1 MPIPSHLRRG
11 NFTEALHC
19 LEILP
24 QDSDFALAFYLCW
37 RYVYNNPQVEYI
49 KALESVWTRNLHSRL
64 PGNTGTYLLI
74 KLGFKLLH
82 SGQLEAAFLLA
93 RKLRNIRLLNDIA
106 YFADFKGF
114 RGIAVLAKHERE
126 MMDEEYIAPRIELEN
141 LVKIT
146 GKNMN
151 SSEYCLLLNDFE
163 EIMSISRI
171 NEALGKGGYLEEKN
185 FWEIDLEAYANAL
198 MLEGEGKFAEALEI
212 YVVQN
217 LTHEI
222 SRVNLIIAQ
231 DSKALAEREIVVTM
245 EEAKE

>member
-1 MPIPSHLRRG
+1 M
-11 NFTEALHC
+11 
-19 LEILP
+19 
-24 QDSDFALAFYLCW
+24 
-37 RYVYNNPQVEYI
+37 
-49 KALESVWTRNLHSRL
+49 
-64 PGNTGTYLLI
+64 I

-114 RGIAVLAKHERE
+114 RGIAVLDKHERE